1 MASEHALH
9 QNQGMTAIQPIPY
22 DLDVTFAGP
31 VISEKNSGWA
41 CVVMSGSGDFFGT
54 RRTVKVS
61 GEADGIPFE
70 ATMMPMG
77 DGTHM
82 VPLKLDL
89 RKALGKG
96 VGDEVTVHLTR
107 RRS

>member
-1 MASEHALH
+1 MTGAATTPGDIDASFS
-9 QNQGMTAIQPIPY
+9 GPII
-22 DLDVTFAGP
+22 A
-31 VISEKNSGWA
+31 EKNSGWL
-41 CVVMSGSGDFFGT
+41 CVVMPDSGDFFGT
-54 RRTVKVS
+54 RKAVKVS

-82 VPLKLDL
+82 VPLKAALRQAL
-89 RKALGKG
+89 RKGL
-96 VGDEVTVHLTR
+96 GDEVTVHLAQ